1 VVVIFVRG
9 WFIIY
14 NIYYVLLYIY
24 LCILPFI
31 SAKYLL
37 KVDECHSHSKTV
49 GSTVVGDGYY
59 EKKN

>member
-1 VVVIFVRG
+1 VG
-9 WFIIY
+9 G
-14 NIYYVLLYIY
+14 LLYIISTIY
-24 LCILPFI
+24 YYIFICVYVCILPFI